1 MEQFTEYYLVEVN
14 KNGEESALMQ
24 NYSNSFVRGAS
35 PANAYKF
42 KDEEQVKKVCA
53 MQNML
58 ASIFGNG
65 SKTYY
70 VKQDVTRT
78 KYNQDG
84 TAYKSEE
91 EPSAREE
98 TE

>member
-1 MEQFTEYYLVEVN
+1 MEQFTEFYLVEVN

-53 MQNML
+53 IQNML
-58 ASIFGNG
+58 AGIFNNG
-65 SKTYY
+65 TKTYY
-70 VKQDVTRT
+70 VKQDITRT
-78 KYNQDG
+78 SYDENGEVMQSD
-84 TAYKSEE
+84 EE
-91 EPSAREE
+91 VS
-98 TE
+98 

>member
-1 MEQFTEYYLVEVN
+1 
-14 KNGEESALMQ
+14 
-24 NYSNSFVRGAS
+24 
-35 PANAYKF
+35 
-42 KDEEQVKKVCA
+42 

-84 TAYKSEE
+84 TAYKSAE

>member
-1 MEQFTEYYLVEVN
+1 MEQFTEFYLVEVN

-58 ASIFGNG
+58 AGIFNNG
-65 SKTYY
+65 TKTYY

-84 TAYKSEE
+84 TTYEIVEE
-91 EPSAREE
+91 DV
-98 TE
+98 